1 MLQGPAGIVHSGGAK
16 HPHEVAQR
24 QLRQR
29 QRRRQLQQ
37 AAGRLIPDWS
47 VFEFFTF
54 VFPSYY
60 FNRSLSLAIS

>member
-1 MLQGPAGIVHSGGAK
+1 MLQGPAGIVHPGGAK

-37 AAGRLIPDWS
+37 AAGRLIPDWMN
-47 VFEFFTF
+47 FL
-54 VFPSYY
+54 
-60 FNRSLSLAIS
+60 LSFSHHTTLIVHYR

>member
-1 MLQGPAGIVHSGGAK
+1 MLQGPAGIVHPGGAK

-37 AAGRLIPDWS
+37 AAGRLIAL
-47 VFEFFTF
+47 ECL
-54 VFPSYY
+54 Y
-60 FNRSLSLAIS
+60 FLLSFSHHTTLIVHYR

>member
-47 VFEFFTF
+47 V
-54 VFPSYY
+54 
-60 FNRSLSLAIS
+60 